1 MNSYDYYNEDADFY
15 GDEGNSEV
23 TSEGDDENYDA
34 DRSYIGEGSNGVNH
48 NSQSVQANWMPYIII
63 GGVLTTL
70 MIGIVWR
77 KRVSETCLLDKTKL
91 AHRFV

>member
-1 MNSYDYYNEDADFY
+1 MNSYDYYTAADPDSY
-15 GDEGNSEV
+15 
-23 TSEGDDENYDA
+23 GDDENYDA

-70 MIGIVWR
+70 MLGIVWR
-77 KRVSETCLLDKTKL
+77 KRVSETSLLDDNCSQVHLTHMNI
-91 AHRFV
+91 AFFF